1 VPNGSRPKTY
11 LADTVYLAL
20 RRALVAGDFDPGEP
34 LTEGELCQR
43 FAVSRT
49 PVREALAKLER
60 DQLVR
65 VVPKKGAFVRALSH
79 AEIRELYQLREALE
93 ALAIRLAAPRV
104 ERAELDDFARRFREL
119 RARRRLT
126 DTEVRALGDE
136 FHRYLVKRTGNTR
149 LVQTLEDI
157 REQLQPV
164 WMMAIVAPRRVHA
177 LVREHLGIIA
187 ALERGAHRRAE
198 RLMVEHVRRVRDAIL
213 LLGGDTQPPD
223 ARHASAKPWRASGA
237 RGGHHG

>member
-1 VPNGSRPKTY
+1 MVPNDTRPKTY
-11 LADTVYLAL
+11 LADVVYASL

-34 LTEGELCQR
+34 LTEAELCRR
-43 FAVSRT
+43 FDVSRT

-65 VVPKKGAFVRALSH
+65 VVPKKGAFVRTLSH

-104 ERAELDDFARRFREL
+104 ERAELEDFGRRFREL
-119 RARRRLT
+119 RSRGRLAYT
-126 DTEVRALGDE
+126 DVRALGEE
-136 FHRYLVKRTGNTR
+136 FHRYLVKRAGNTR

-164 WMMAIVAPRRVHA
+164 WTMAIVAPRRVHG
-177 LVREHLGIIA
+177 LLREHLAIIA
-187 ALERGAHRRAE
+187 ALERGEARRAE
-198 RLMVEHVRRVRDAIL
+198 HLMIAHVRRVRDAIFRMV
-213 LLGGDTQPPD
+213 D
-223 ARHASAKPWRASGA
+223 
-237 RGGHHG
+237 

>member
-1 VPNGSRPKTY
+1 MPNDSRPKTY
-11 LADTVYLAL
+11 LADAVYVAL
-20 RRALVAGDFDPGEP
+20 RRALVHGDFDPGEP
-34 LTEGELCQR
+34 LTEGDLCRR

-65 VVPKKGAFVRALSH
+65 VVPKKGAFVRTLSH

-93 ALAIRLAAPRV
+93 GLALRLAAPRV

-119 RARRRLT
+119 RGRRRLA
-126 DTEVRALGDE
+126 DSEVRALGEE
-136 FHRYLVKRTGNTR
+136 FHRFLVKRGGNTR
-149 LVQTLEDI
+149 LVQMLEDI

-164 WMMAIVAPRRVHA
+164 WTMAIVAPRRVHG

-187 ALERGAHRRAE
+187 ALERGDARRAE
-198 RLMVEHVRRVRDAIL
+198 RLMIDHVRRVRDAIFRMV
-213 LLGGDTQPPD
+213 D
-223 ARHASAKPWRASGA
+223 
-237 RGGHHG
+237 